1 MKEKLKSINN
11 IPFLV
16 CLAILLLN
24 DFYLKTEYHNWITGK
39 LSDFC
44 GLFIF
49 ASFWTALFPNKKRTV
64 YFLTALLF
72 VFWKSPYSQPFID
85 LFSHS
90 LYPIYRVV
98 DLTDLISLLILPVS
112 YYFNK
117 KDFFRFKLSP
127 ILLGVI
133 TIFSFCA
140 TSIPEPTQKFEQPQ
154 YLLFKDGVKNIEN
167 SDYPS
172 NYKVH
177 KLDSLLIVSIT
188 ELRIDKRASID
199 DEYHKTQVL
208 KNLDLRFL
216 RQLSDSYRLKGKLSD
231 YKELLDS
238 LTINESTSIVFKL
251 DSFNDHLN
259 FKKTRLDG
267 SFKRFENN
275 RLIIDGNY
283 KNGIEDSIW
292 TFYNSQNEIISKK
305 HFDNGELII
314 NQLFES
320 SEIKSEINFN
330 TRNET
335 VRNKYFLLTIILIL
349 IIALIVK
356 LYLNFKKSKKPD
368 IIQTS
373 HFSKIATS
381 LVLPVAILTISK
393 LLSSL
398 IPSSYST
405 FFLGIFGEAILV
417 YIVTLPLLLL
427 VFYVIKLRA
436 QFDLIYYILLFAL
449 SIILI
454 EEWIYLKGILI

>member
-1 MKEKLKSINN
+1 MREKLKSINN

-24 DFYLKTEYHNWITGK
+24 DFYLKTEYHNWLTGK

-64 YFLTALLF
+64 YFSTALLF
-72 VFWKSPYSQPFID
+72 VIWKSPYSQPFID
-85 LFSHS
+85 LFSLS

-112 YYFNK
+112 YYYNQK
-117 KDFFRFKLSP
+117 NFFRFKLSP

-133 TIFSFCA
+133 TVFSFCA
-140 TSIPEPTQKFEQPQ
+140 TSIPEPTQKFELPQ
-154 YLLFKDGVKNIEN
+154 YLLFKDGIKNFQN

-177 KLDSLLIVSIT
+177 KLDSLVIINIE
-188 ELRIDKRASID
+188 ELRIEKRPTID

-208 KNLDLRFL
+208 NNLDLRFL
-216 RQLSDSYRLKGKLSD
+216 RQLSNSYRLQGELSD
-231 YKELLDS
+231 YKLLLDS
-238 LTINESTSIVFKL
+238 LTINKSTSIILEL
-251 DSFNDHLN
+251 DQVSDHLN
-259 FKKTRLDG
+259 FKLTRLHG

-275 RLIIDGNY
+275 NLIVDGKY
-283 KNGIEDSIW
+283 RNGIEDSIW
-292 TFYNSQNEIISKK
+292 TFYNNQKEIISKK
-305 HFDNGELII
+305 YFDNGELIK
-314 NQLFES
+314 NQIFVN

-330 TRNET
+330 TRKET
-335 VRNKYFLLTIILIL
+335 VRNKYFLLVIIFIL
-349 IIALIVK
+349 IISLIIK
-356 LYLNFKKSKKPD
+356 LYLNIKNTEKKD
-368 IIQTS
+368 IILVS

-381 LVLPVAILTISK
+381 LILPVAILTIAK

-398 IPSSYST
+398 IPNSYST

-417 YIVTLPLLLL
+417 YITTLPLLLI
-427 VFYVIKLRA
+427 VFYVIKLRTK
-436 QFDLIYYILLFAL
+436 FDLIYYIFLLAL

-454 EEWIYLKGILI
+454 EEWIYLKEIII

>member
-1 MKEKLKSINN
+1 MRENLKSINN

-24 DFYLKTEYHNWITGK
+24 DFYLKTEYHNWLTGK

-49 ASFWTALFPNKKRTV
+49 ASFWTALFPNKKRIV
-64 YFLTALLF
+64 YFSTALLF
-72 VFWKSPYSQPFID
+72 VIWKSPYSQPFID

-98 DLTDLISLLILPVS
+98 DITDLISLLILPIS
-112 YYFNK
+112 YYFNQK
-117 KDFFRFKLSP
+117 NFFRFKLSP

-177 KLDSLLIVSIT
+177 KLDSLLVVSIT

-216 RQLSDSYRLKGKLSD
+216 RQLSDSYRLKGELSD

-238 LTINESTSIVFKL
+238 LTINVSTSIILKF
-251 DSFNDHLN
+251 DSINDHLN
-259 FKKTRLDG
+259 FKLTRLDG
-267 SFKRFENN
+267 NFQRFKDNK
-275 RLIIDGNY
+275 LIIDGKY

-292 TFYNSQNEIISKK
+292 TFYNNQNEIISKK
-305 HFDNGELII
+305 YFDDGELIKK
-314 NQLFES
+314 QLFEN
-320 SEIKSEINFN
+320 SEMKSEIDFN

-335 VRNKYFLLTIILIL
+335 IRNKYFLLAIIFIL
-349 IIALIVK
+349 IIGLILK
-356 LYLNFKKSKKPD
+356 LYLNFKKPDKTD

-381 LVLPVAILTISK
+381 LVLPVAILTIAK

-398 IPSSYST
+398 IPNSYST

-417 YIVTLPLLLL
+417 YIVTLPMLLL
-427 VFYVIKLRA
+427 VFYVIKLRTK
-436 QFDLIYYILLFAL
+436 FDLIYYILLFAL
-449 SIILI
+449 SIVLI
-454 EEWIYLKGILI
+454 EEWIYLKEIII

>member
-1 MKEKLKSINN
+1 MREKLNSINN

-24 DFYLKTEYHNWITGK
+24 DFYLKTEYHNWLTGK

-49 ASFWTALFPNKKRTV
+49 ASFWTALFPSKKRIV
-64 YFLTALLF
+64 YFSTALFF
-72 VFWKSPYSQPFID
+72 VIWKSPYSQPFID

-98 DLTDLISLLILPVS
+98 DITDLISLLILPIS
-112 YYFNK
+112 YYFNQK
-117 KDFFRFKLSP
+117 NFFRFKLSP

-167 SDYPS
+167 SEYPS

-177 KLDSLLIVSIT
+177 KLDSLLVVSIT

-199 DEYHKTQVL
+199 DEYHKTEVL

-216 RQLSDSYRLKGKLSD
+216 RQLSDSYRLKGELSD

-238 LTINESTSIVFKL
+238 LAINESTSIVLKL

-259 FKKTRLDG
+259 FKETRLNG
-267 SFKRFENN
+267 KFQRFKDSK
-275 RLIIDGNY
+275 LIIDGKY
-283 KNGIEDSIW
+283 KDGIEDSIW
-292 TFYNSQNEIISKK
+292 TFYNYQNEIISTKY
-305 HFDNGELII
+305 FVNGELVK
-314 NQLFES
+314 NQLFENS
-320 SEIKSEINFN
+320 KIKSEIDFN

-335 VRNKYFLLTIILIL
+335 IRNKYFLLAIIFIL
-349 IIALIVK
+349 IIGLILK
-356 LYLNFKKSKKPD
+356 LYLNFKKSDNQD
-368 IIQTS
+368 IIKYS
-373 HFSKIATS
+373 HFSKITTS
-381 LVLPVAILTISK
+381 LVLPVAILTIAK

-398 IPSSYST
+398 IPNSYST

-417 YIVTLPLLLL
+417 YIVIFPMLLI
-427 VFYVIKLRA
+427 VFYVIKLRTK
-436 QFDLIYYILLFAL
+436 FDLIYYILLFAL

-454 EEWIYLKGILI
+454 EEWIYLKGIII

>member
-1 MKEKLKSINN
+1 MREKLKSINN

-16 CLAILLLN
+16 CLVTLLLN
-24 DFYLKTEYHNWITGK
+24 DFYLKTEYHSWLTGK

-49 ASFWTALFPNKKRTV
+49 ASFWTALFPNKKRIV
-64 YFLTALLF
+64 YFSTALLF
-72 VFWKSPYSQPFID
+72 VIWKSPYSQPFID

-112 YYFNK
+112 YYFNQ

-140 TSIPEPTQKFEQPQ
+140 TSIPEPTQKFKQPQ

-177 KLDSLLIVSIT
+177 KLDSLLVVSIT

-216 RQLSDSYRLKGKLSD
+216 RQLSDSYRLKGELSD

-238 LTINESTSIVFKL
+238 LTINESTSIILKF
-251 DSFNDHLN
+251 DSINDHLN
-259 FKKTRLDG
+259 FKLTRLDG
-267 SFKRFENN
+267 NFQRFKDNK
-275 RLIIDGNY
+275 LIIDGKY

-292 TFYNSQNEIISKK
+292 TFYNNQNEIISKK
-305 HFDNGELII
+305 YFDDGELIKK
-314 NQLFES
+314 QLFEN
-320 SEIKSEINFN
+320 SEMKSEIDFN

-335 VRNKYFLLTIILIL
+335 IRNKYFLLAIIFIL
-349 IIALIVK
+349 IIGLILK
-356 LYLNFKKSKKPD
+356 LYLNFKKPYKTD

-381 LVLPVAILTISK
+381 LVLPVAILTIAK

-398 IPSSYST
+398 IPNSYST

-417 YIVTLPLLLL
+417 YIVTLPMLLL
-427 VFYVIKLRA
+427 VFYVIKLRTK
-436 QFDLIYYILLFAL
+436 FDLIYYILLFAL

-454 EEWIYLKGILI
+454 EEWIYLKDIII

>member
-1 MKEKLKSINN
+1 MREKLKSINN

-16 CLAILLLN
+16 CLVTLLLN
-24 DFYLKTEYHNWITGK
+24 DFYLKTEYHSWLTGK

-49 ASFWTALFPNKKRTV
+49 ASFWTALFPNKKRIV
-64 YFLTALLF
+64 YFSTALLF
-72 VFWKSPYSQPFID
+72 VIWKSPYSQPFID

-112 YYFNK
+112 YYFNQ

-140 TSIPEPTQKFEQPQ
+140 TSIPEPTQKFKQPQ

-177 KLDSLLIVSIT
+177 KLDSLLVVSIT

-216 RQLSDSYRLKGKLSD
+216 RQLSDSYRLKGELSD

-238 LTINESTSIVFKL
+238 LTINESTSIILKF
-251 DSFNDHLN
+251 DSINDHLN
-259 FKKTRLDG
+259 FKLTRLDG
-267 SFKRFENN
+267 NFQRFKDNK
-275 RLIIDGNY
+275 LIIDGKY
-283 KNGIEDSIW
+283 KNGRLC
-292 TFYNSQNEIISKK
+292 SKK
-305 HFDNGELII
+305 H
-314 NQLFES
+314 
-320 SEIKSEINFN
+320 IKC
-330 TRNET
+330 
-335 VRNKYFLLTIILIL
+335 
-349 IIALIVK
+349 
-356 LYLNFKKSKKPD
+356 
-368 IIQTS
+368 
-373 HFSKIATS
+373 
-381 LVLPVAILTISK
+381 
-393 LLSSL
+393 
-398 IPSSYST
+398 
-405 FFLGIFGEAILV
+405 
-417 YIVTLPLLLL
+417 
-427 VFYVIKLRA
+427 
-436 QFDLIYYILLFAL
+436 LLFV
-449 SIILI
+449 
-454 EEWIYLKGILI
+454 LKPSGVRC